1 MSDWSYSVSNIQDYF
16 EHILKKHVENIDKI
30 SVKIYV
36 NKIEKRITLRIKN
49 GYILELLT
57 HETIKLLG
65 GT

>member
-1 MSDWSYSVSNIQDYF
+1 MPDWSYSVSNIQDYF
-16 EHILKKHVENIDKI
+16 EHVLKKHVINIDKI

-57 HETIKLLG
+57 HETIKLVG

>member
-1 MSDWSYSVSNIQDYF
+1 MPDWSYSVSNIQDYF
-16 EHILKKHVENIDKI
+16 EHILKKHVINIDKI

-57 HETIKLLG
+57 HETIKLVG

>member
-1 MSDWSYSVSNIQDYF
+1 MPDWSYSVLNIQDYF
-16 EHILKKHVENIDKI
+16 EHILKKHVINIDKI

-57 HETIKLLG
+57 HETIKLVG

>member
-1 MSDWSYSVSNIQDYF
+1 MPDWSYSVLNIQDYF
-16 EHILKKHVENIDKI
+16 EHILKKHVINIDKI

-57 HETIKLLG
+57 HETINLVG

>member
-1 MSDWSYSVSNIQDYF
+1 MPDWSYSVLNIQDYF
-16 EHILKKHVENIDKI
+16 EHILKKHLINIDKI

-57 HETIKLLG
+57 HETIKLVG